1 MATYTP
7 SQKAAIIAESRR
19 LLSHDTSA
27 ARPSSSPSPPRPLP
41 THIEFK
47 DPVQEWREW
56 HDARAQEREE
66 AKAELQRTA
75 RESRRA
81 AIVSRQEVTSL
92 GDRVTE
98 LEQHMVAVEHVLA
111 VLGEGMNGAAAFTA
125 NAVARFE
132 DTETAFKS
140 LAAAIDTVRE
150 NTKSELAALRDRVG
164 NKETTDTR
172 KDIADLHAGVQNV
185 TRLIMK
191 NSH

>member
-1 MATYTP
+1 VNIVCEDDVARWRREADEA
-7 SQKAAIIAESRR
+7 SAIRAANR
-19 LLSHDTSA
+19 
-27 ARPSSSPSPPRPLP
+27 
-41 THIEFK
+41 
-47 DPVQEWREW
+47 
-56 HDARAQEREE
+56 
-66 AKAELQRTA
+66 AELKRET

-98 LEQHMVAVEHVLA
+98 LEQRMDAVEHVLA

-164 NKETTDTR
+164 NKEATDTR

-185 TRLIMK
+185 TRLIMR